1 MSRWDD
7 PELSGMVK
15 RIQQKDS
22 AVFTRFFERTYQK
35 IYFLALALTR
45 DEKQSAAVVGSTYK
59 QALGQA
65 QNAGGSYTAAWLA
78 GIAYQQILSLADG
91 RGIGD
96 PLSANVTN
104 ENVHAMM
111 TQISS
116 LPLEQKTAVILSHYM
131 GMDVQEIAT
140 VQKCTPDVAS
150 QVLSTAEQTLGAGT
164 DAADDPVKAALDS
177 TARTVA
183 MSRDDAFN
191 ILVSALSGAGFD
203 TDVSEFTP
211 APDATF
217 ENHEPKGKKRS
228 LLGTI
233 VLILVAIALALIVTF
248 LILSWTPVITDVSY
262 DTAMTNKNLPVTV
275 TLKSNSGVAQVYA
288 TSDDKNYIS
297 AEKQADG
304 TYVLAIPANGDY
316 KLTVEGNNGK
326 SALQT
331 FTISNIDTTGPE
343 ITSSAIANDVL
354 TLTYKDADSD
364 LDMNSAYALDSTGNK
379 VLPESTDPA
388 TGTVTYSMTT
398 AKLAVF
404 LSDSL
409 GNAME
414 YDITKN

>member
-45 DEKQSAAVVGSTYK
+45 DEKQSAAVVGSTYQ

-78 GIAYQQILSLADG
+78 GIAYQQILSSADG

-116 LPLEQKTAVILSHYM
+116 LPLEQKAAVILSHYM
-131 GMDVQEIAT
+131 GMDMQEIAA
-140 VQKCTPDVAS
+140 VQKCTPDVAF
-150 QVLSTAEQTLGAGT
+150 QVLSTAEQTLGAGSE
-164 DAADDPVKAALDS
+164 DGDPVKAALDS

-183 MSRDDAFN
+183 IGRDDAFN

-217 ENHEPKGKKRS
+217 ENYEPKGKKRS
-228 LLGTI
+228 LVGTI
-233 VLILVAIALALIVTF
+233 VLILVAIALALVVTF

-262 DTAMTNKNLPVTV
+262 DKTMTNKNVPVTV

-288 TSDDKNYIS
+288 TSDDKNFIS

-326 SALQT
+326 SALQN

-343 ITSSAIANDVL
+343 ITSSGIQNDVL
-354 TLTYKDADSD
+354 TLTYKDAASG

-379 VLPESTDPA
+379 VLPTSTDAA
-388 TGTVTYSMTT
+388 TGTVIYDMTT

>member
-15 RIQQKDS
+15 RILQKDS

-35 IYFLALALTR
+35 IYFLSLALTR

-59 QALGQA
+59 QALAQA
-65 QNAGGSYTAAWLA
+65 QNGSGSNTAAWLA
-78 GIAYQQILSLADG
+78 GIAYQQILSSADG

-116 LPLEQKTAVILSHYM
+116 LPLEQKAAVILSHYM
-131 GMDVQEIAT
+131 GMDMQEIAA

-150 QVLSTAEQTLGAGT
+150 QVLSTAEQTLGAGSE
-164 DAADDPVKAALDS
+164 DGDPVKAALDS

-183 MSRDDAFN
+183 MGRDDAFN

-217 ENHEPKGKKRS
+217 ENYEPKGKKRS
-228 LLGTI
+228 LIGTI
-233 VLILVAIALALIVTF
+233 VLILVAIALALVVTF
-248 LILSWTPVITDVSY
+248 LILSWTPVITGVSY
-262 DTAMTNKNLPVTV
+262 DKTMTNKNVPVTV

-288 TSDDKNYIS
+288 TSDDKNFIS

-326 SALQT
+326 SALQN

-343 ITSSAIANDVL
+343 ITSSGIQNDVL
-354 TLTYKDADSD
+354 TLTYKDAASG

-379 VLPESTDPA
+379 VLPTSTDAA
-388 TGTVTYSMTT
+388 TGTVIYDMTT